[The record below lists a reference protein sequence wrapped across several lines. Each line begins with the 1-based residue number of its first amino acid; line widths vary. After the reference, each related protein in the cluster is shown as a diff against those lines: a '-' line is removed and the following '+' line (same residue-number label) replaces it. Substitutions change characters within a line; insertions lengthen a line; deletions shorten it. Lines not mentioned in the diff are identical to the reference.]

1 MTGVP
6 FSTMNAY
13 HTDTMTEDSLAI
25 LTSART
31 GPPEPQRPHL
41 LGLIV
46 IVLILMVVAVLLLNP
61 GVGDVALGPSPS
73 ASDVPPSRV
82 YTVSYRFGVFSPTN
96 LRIRIGD
103 TVRFRNESGG
113 SVRFVADPS
122 GGRSVPEFDS
132 IGKVEPGGYFSYTF
146 ATAGVFA
153 YHNEQDGT
161 EAGVII
167 VRE

>member
-1 MTGVP
+1 
-6 FSTMNAY
+6 
-13 HTDTMTEDSLAI
+13 MTEDTLAI
-25 LTSART
+25 LASTRSA
-31 GPPEPQRPHL
+31 PPVPQRPHL

-46 IVLILMVVAVLLLNP
+46 IVLLLMVVAVLLLNP
-61 GVGDVALGPSPS
+61 GGGQVAPGPLPS
-73 ASDVPPSRV
+73 ASDVPPSRI

-103 TVRFRNESGG
+103 TVRFRNESD
-113 SVRFVADPS
+113 SPVRIVADPS
-122 GGRSVPEFDS
+122 GGKKTPEFDS
-132 IGKVEPGGYFSYTF
+132 IGKVEPSGYFSYTF

-153 YHNEQDGT
+153 YHNDQDGT